1 MVELMNCTV
10 TLGGFILHQPSGEEH
25 WYPSH
30 YQAAQL
36 KGGLGERERESL
48 NSMLARSWAIATSRL
63 TGARLWQIRT
73 SGTVSLSYSCACRV
87 TMPFVACHRGCI
99 KTGAVPYCLEF
110 NNVYM
115 TALRN
120 FFNLIGE
127 FYCVFFAQGQSA
139 EAEVWF
145 RKAVE
150 MAPQDSSV
158 YQHYGRIFAME
169 TAVYHGNHSLCAAS

>member
-1 MVELMNCTV
+1 
-10 TLGGFILHQPSGEEH
+10 
-25 WYPSH
+25 
-30 YQAAQL
+30 
-36 KGGLGERERESL
+36 
-48 NSMLARSWAIATSRL
+48 
-63 TGARLWQIRT
+63 
-73 SGTVSLSYSCACRV
+73 
-87 TMPFVACHRGCI
+87 
-99 KTGAVPYCLEF
+99 
-110 NNVYM
+110 M